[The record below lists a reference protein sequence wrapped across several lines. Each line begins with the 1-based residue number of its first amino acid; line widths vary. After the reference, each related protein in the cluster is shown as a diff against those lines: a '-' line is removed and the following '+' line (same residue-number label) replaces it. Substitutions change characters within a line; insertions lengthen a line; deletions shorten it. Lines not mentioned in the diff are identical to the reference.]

1 MWRKTPEGK
10 PAHTGPAPVTPAG
23 AGKSTV
29 LASNTG
35 TPAATAAAPAAPAV
49 AATKPASAPAVAAPS
64 NATSA
69 VTATRAATGVP
80 PGSTRL
86 SKGLKF
92 RGDFSGDS
100 DLYIDSEFEG
110 KINLGKS
117 LVTIGPNGQV
127 TCDIVARE
135 IVIQG
140 QIVGDLVASE
150 RICLDRTSKVRGDLL
165 CARIQIEDG
174 AAFQGGINMEQGK
187 GQAKRHAAAA
197 NGAANEAK
205 TEVAQKMETAN

>member
-10 PAHTGPAPVTPAG
+10 PVHTGPAPATPSG
-23 AGKSTV
+23 TGKSAV
-29 LASNTG
+29 LASNSG
-35 TPAATAAAPAAPAV
+35 TSAATAPAAAPAAAV
-49 AATKPASAPAVAAPS
+49 TKAASTPAVAAPS
-64 NATSA
+64 NAVSA
-69 VTATRAATGVP
+69 ATATRAIAGVP

-86 SKGLKF
+86 SQGLKF

-135 IVIQG
+135 IVVQG
-140 QIVGDLVASE
+140 QILGDLAASE
-150 RICLDRTSKVRGDLL
+150 RICLDRTSKVRGNLA
-165 CARIQIEDG
+165 CPRIQIEDG
-174 AAFQGGINMEQGK
+174 AAFQGGINMEHGK
-187 GQAKRHAAAA
+187 AQAKRHAAAA
-197 NGAANEAK
+197 NGAAGEAK
-205 TEVAQKMETAN
+205 TEVAQKVETAG